1 MTEYE
6 QGPFEIKRKENRV
19 PVLSWLPEHEIE
31 PGALRQIENAARHPD
46 ADAHIAIMPDVHPG
60 FGVTIGSVFPTGG
73 AVVPNAVGVD
83 IGCFTGDTRI
93 PTLDGQSRSIKEL
106 AEQDRPILVY
116 ACTLSGKVVAA
127 TATAMR
133 TRGQARLVEVELDNG
148 ERIRCTPDHQFMLRD
163 GRFREARSLLS
174 GTYLMPLYRDLD
186 RDGYTRV
193 QQNYSGRWQKAH
205 WLVARSGLLREIPR
219 FEGQRTVIHHR
230 DFDGSNNDPS
240 NLQFMGDKAHSRFH
254 RLLVDRNTAW
264 QSPEFEEARTSALAA
279 KAATEEGHA
288 YFAERGTRNIL
299 AYMEEHREAFLK
311 SVAGNGE
318 RGRGYLTAYNTS
330 EKGRAKSRELAS
342 RVFICEHCGTKVKSP
357 VQFHAHHPKV
367 CPAVAHNHK
376 IVAVRWL
383 DELED
388 VYCLTV
394 PEYHNFALQAGVFVH
409 NCGMTAI
416 QTGLR
421 YDASTMGREFWR
433 TWAGRV
439 QREVPVGFSVHKR
452 RSLDDLGSM
461 ATPLRAT
468 ELNPVMRD
476 KAPVQLG
483 TLGGG
488 NHFME
493 AQVDQHGII
502 WLMVHSGSRHTGL
515 RIASHY
521 YKLAVEI
528 DRKHGR
534 PTDDG
539 LSALPLDQQVG
550 QDYIQDHQWAR
561 TFARQ
566 SRRHMV
572 ERMKDALEAMKHGT
586 ETVRFIDCAHN
597 YATLEE
603 HGGVPVMVH
612 RKGATSAQRGEEGII
627 PGTMGS
633 KSYIVQGK
641 GNEDSLNS
649 CSHGAGRKMGRKVAK
664 ETITQKQFNAAM
676 ERSGS
681 FTKVSMG
688 HIDESPLVYKD
699 VTEVIARQTDLID
712 ILFTLSPLITIKG
725 DSKAK
730 DD

>member
-1 MTEYE
+1 MTDYE

-31 PGALRQIENAARHPD
+31 QGALRQIENAARHPNV
-46 ADAHIAIMPDVHPG
+46 DAHIAIMPDVHQG
-60 FGVTIGSVFPTGG
+60 FGVTIGSVFPTSG

-83 IGCFTGDTRI
+83 IGC
-93 PTLDGQSRSIKEL
+93 
-106 AEQDRPILVY
+106 
-116 ACTLSGKVVAA
+116 
-127 TATAMR
+127 
-133 TRGQARLVEVELDNG
+133 
-148 ERIRCTPDHQFMLRD
+148 
-163 GRFREARSLLS
+163 
-174 GTYLMPLYRDLD
+174 
-186 RDGYTRV
+186 
-193 QQNYSGRWQKAH
+193 
-205 WLVARSGLLREIPR
+205 
-219 FEGQRTVIHHR
+219 
-230 DFDGSNNDPS
+230 
-240 NLQFMGDKAHSRFH
+240 
-254 RLLVDRNTAW
+254 
-264 QSPEFEEARTSALAA
+264 
-279 KAATEEGHA
+279 
-288 YFAERGTRNIL
+288 
-299 AYMEEHREAFLK
+299 
-311 SVAGNGE
+311 
-318 RGRGYLTAYNTS
+318 
-330 EKGRAKSRELAS
+330 
-342 RVFICEHCGTKVKSP
+342 
-357 VQFHAHHPKV
+357 
-367 CPAVAHNHK
+367 
-376 IVAVRWL
+376 
-383 DELED
+383 
-388 VYCLTV
+388 
-394 PEYHNFALQAGVFVH
+394 
-409 NCGMTAI
+409 GMTAI
-416 QTGLR
+416 QTELR

-433 TWAGRV
+433 AWAGRV
-439 QREVPVGFSVHKR
+439 QREVPVGFSVHKHR
-452 RSLDDLGSM
+452 ILDDLGSM

-515 RIASHY
+515 RIANHY
-521 YKLAVEI
+521 HKVAVEI
-528 DRKHGR
+528 DKRRGR

-539 LSALPLDQQVG
+539 LSALPLDEQVG
-550 QDYIQDHQWAR
+550 QDYVQDHHWAR

-566 SRRHMV
+566 SRRHMI

-586 ETVRFIDCAHN
+586 ETMRFIDCAHN

-603 HGGVPVMVH
+603 HGGVQVMVH
-612 RKGATSAQRGEEGII
+612 RKGATSAQLGEEGII

-641 GNEDSLNS
+641 GNEGSLNS

-681 FTKVSMG
+681 YTKVSMS

-699 VTEVIARQTDLID
+699 VTEIIARQKDLID

-725 DSKAK
+725 DSKAR